1 MNRIA
6 KNIVTLA
13 ATAALALTSAAA
25 LAAAPLQLGVPD
37 DGTNLSRGIKLLEAA
52 GFIEVDPAAGY
63 TPEIKD
69 ITKYLYNVE
78 VTPIAANTLPST
90 LGDFAAS
97 TINGTYAV
105 PYGLIPSRDA
115 LLIEKQ
121 DENGENPYV
130 NVVVARTADKD
141 SEVYKKVVE
150 AYQTQLVAEFLLVN
164 YHETFFP
171 AFPYDEG
178 ATFAVTEDNVSEIS
192 GYKSSKEGKTVVKIG
207 VCGGVSNN
215 EQWIATQKVL
225 DDEGANI
232 YIELVEFDAYNLP
245 NEALNSGDIDLNAFQ
260 HQIYLDNEVEQQGY
274 KIQSIGYTFIIPLN
288 IYSHKVKAIS
298 DIKDGDVVA
307 IPDDVTNGG
316 RAIKVLAAAGLITL
330 KQDAGFNPTLEDIE
344 TYNTKITIK
353 ELKANTI
360 PSVLDDVT
368 AAVVNGNYALDF
380 GLKTEEAIYK
390 DSVLDE
396 AKYWNLIAART
407 EDLQDADKVAVYQK
421 VVKAFQSD
429 ATEKV
434 FNDTFG
440 GYFIKVGWDQDLLA
454 SK

>member
-130 NVVVARTADKD
+130 NVIVARTADKD
-141 SEVYKKVVE
+141 NEVYKKVVE

-171 AFPYDEG
+171 AFPNDES
-178 ATFAVTEDNVSEIS
+178 AT
-192 GYKSSKEGKTVVKIG
+192 
-207 VCGGVSNN
+207 
-215 EQWIATQKVL
+215 
-225 DDEGANI
+225 
-232 YIELVEFDAYNLP
+232 
-245 NEALNSGDIDLNAFQ
+245 
-260 HQIYLDNEVEQQGY
+260 
-274 KIQSIGYTFIIPLN
+274 
-288 IYSHKVKAIS
+288 
-298 DIKDGDVVA
+298 
-307 IPDDVTNGG
+307 
-316 RAIKVLAAAGLITL
+316 
-330 KQDAGFNPTLEDIE
+330 
-344 TYNTKITIK
+344 
-353 ELKANTI
+353 
-360 PSVLDDVT
+360 
-368 AAVVNGNYALDF
+368 
-380 GLKTEEAIYK
+380 
-390 DSVLDE
+390 
-396 AKYWNLIAART
+396 
-407 EDLQDADKVAVYQK
+407 
-421 VVKAFQSD
+421 
-429 ATEKV
+429 
-434 FNDTFG
+434 
-440 GYFIKVGWDQDLLA
+440 
-454 SK
+454 

>member
-1 MNRIA
+1 M
-6 KNIVTLA
+6 
-13 ATAALALTSAAA
+13 
-25 LAAAPLQLGVPD
+25 PD

-141 SEVYKKVVE
+141 NEVYKKVVE

-178 ATFAVTEDNVSEIS
+178 ATFAVNEDNVSEIS
-192 GYKSSKEGKTVVKIG
+192 GYKSSKEGKTVVKI
-207 VCGGVSNN
+207 GVSNN

-260 HQIYLDNEVEQQGY
+260 HKAYLAKDCGANGY
-274 KIQSIGYTFIIPLN
+274 DLTVIGDTLIAPLC
-288 IYSHKVKAIS
+288 IYSEKYDSIDA
-298 DIKDGDVVA
+298 IKD
-307 IPDDVTNGG
+307 
-316 RAIKVLAAAGLITL
+316 AAG
-330 KQDAGFNPTLEDIE
+330 
-344 TYNTKITIK
+344 
-353 ELKANTI
+353 
-360 PSVLDDVT
+360 
-368 AAVVNGNYALDF
+368 
-380 GLKTEEAIYK
+380 
-390 DSVLDE
+390 
-396 AKYWNLIAART
+396 AK
-407 EDLQDADKVAVYQK
+407 
-421 VVKAFQSD
+421 
-429 ATEKV
+429 
-434 FNDTFG
+434 
-440 GYFIKVGWDQDLLA
+440 
-454 SK
+454 